1 MSQQRHPGVE
11 LDAVLDAAASCYL
24 RFGVAKTTATD
35 IAQVVGISR
44 ATLYRRFGSHE
55 AIFLAVLTR
64 ESEAMAVDADA
75 HLARIDDP
83 RERILEGMLYSIEE
97 IGRRPVHAAV
107 FGGDSV
113 AWAATQAIQV
123 EALRRIGEAGVRP
136 LLESSLADG
145 SISEQ
150 EMMDLVDWIMRIL
163 ISFAAVP
170 GNGGRKPADI
180 RRQLEAWFVPAF
192 EVRLGGTNRGVVRH

>member
-11 LDAVLDAAASCYL
+11 FDAVLDAAASCYL

-64 ESEAMAVDADA
+64 ESEAMAVDAEA
-75 HLARIDDP
+75 HLAQIDDP

-113 AWAATQAIQV
+113 AWAATQAIQG

-150 EMMDLVDWIMRIL
+150 EMMDLVDWILRIL

-170 GNGGRKPADI
+170 GNGGRKPEDI

-192 EVRLGGTNRGVVRH
+192 EARLGGTNMGVVRH